1 MDVANPRTA
10 VLVASK
16 LSLEMVS
23 QERVWSERYSS
34 IGDEYLFGKDPNRYL
49 VSQIERIKKSGKNV
63 LLVADGEGRN
73 ASYLAS
79 HGLDVVAFDISPVAI
94 EKAKALATIN
104 GVKAD
109 FMCADMFCD
118 DFLSLLP
125 KQHFDWVI
133 GIFIQ
138 FTDSKN
144 RLKQLELMKAL
155 TKPGGCIL
163 LQGYTPKQLEYKTGG
178 PPDID
183 HLYTTQIL
191 QSAFKDWVI
200 EELIE
205 YEEIIHEGPAHDGLS
220 ALIGMIAKKEKID

>member
-1 MDVANPRTA
+1 MDQPSN
-10 VLVASK
+10 LI
-16 LSLEMVS
+16 E
-23 QERVWSERYSS
+23 QFWSNRY
-34 IGDEYLFGKDPNRYL
+34 IGVGDEYLFGKDLNRYL
-49 VSQIERIKKSGKNV
+49 VRQIECIKKSGKNV

-73 ASYLAS
+73 ATYLAS
-79 HGLDVVAFDISPVAI
+79 HGLDVTAFDISPVAAK
-94 EKAKALATIN
+94 KAEALARKA
-104 GVKAD
+104 GVKAH
-109 FMCADMFCD
+109 FICADMLCD

-125 KQHFDWVI
+125 KQNFDWVI

-155 TKPGGCIL
+155 TKPGGRIL

-205 YEEIIHEGPAHDGLS
+205 YEEIIHEGSGHDGLS
-220 ALIGMIAKKEKID
+220 ALIGMIAKKEKMD

>member
-1 MDVANPRTA
+1 M
-10 VLVASK
+10 
-16 LSLEMVS
+16 S
-23 QERVWSERYSS
+23 QQDFWSERYKNV
-34 IGDEYLFGKDPNRYL
+34 GDQYLFGTEPNRYL
-49 VSQIERIKKSGKNV
+49 KSHRDLIVNNGKSAM
-63 LLVADGEGRN
+63 LVADGEGRN
-73 ASYLAS
+73 SVWLS
-79 HGLDVVAFDISPVAI
+79 DQGLQVTACDISPVAI

-109 FMCADMFCD
+109 FMCADMLCD

-125 KQHFDWVI
+125 NQHFDWVI
-133 GIFIQ
+133 GVFIQ

-155 TKPGGCIL
+155 TKPGGRIL

-205 YEEIIHEGPAHDGLS
+205 YEEIIHEGAAHDGLS

>member
-1 MDVANPRTA
+1 MDQPSN
-10 VLVASK
+10 LI
-16 LSLEMVS
+16 E
-23 QERVWSERYSS
+23 QFWSNRY
-34 IGDEYLFGKDPNRYL
+34 IGVGDEYLFGKDPNRYL
-49 VSQIERIKKSGKNV
+49 VRQIECIKKSGKNV

-73 ASYLAS
+73 ATYLAS
-79 HGLDVVAFDISPVAI
+79 HGLDVTAFDISPVAAK
-94 EKAKALATIN
+94 KAEALARN
-104 GVKAD
+104 AGVKAH
-109 FMCADMFCD
+109 FICADMLCD

-125 KQHFDWVI
+125 KQNFDWVI

-155 TKPGGCIL
+155 TKPGVRIL

-205 YEEIIHEGPAHDGLS
+205 YEEIIHEGSGHDGLS
-220 ALIGMIAKKEKID
+220 ALIGMIAKKEKMD